1 MDLDKEIVVKAKM
14 YDKRGTEI
22 RRLLVGKIEKL
33 NDIWLA
39 RSTTILNLNAKR
51 LSNMMLMSINFGI
64 EINSELLSKRS
75 LTDKAFRKKHLISI
89 VKSTCSSN
97 SIVFRCKTI

>member
-1 MDLDKEIVVKAKM
+1 MGDLDKEIVVKAKM
-14 YDKRGTEI
+14 YDKRGAEI

-51 LSNMMLMSINFGI
+51 LSNMMLVSINFGM
-64 EINSELLSKRS
+64 EINSDLLSKRS
-75 LTDKAFRKKHLISI
+75 LTDKAFRKKHLDDIRAQ
-89 VKSTCSSN
+89 TE
-97 SIVFRCKTI
+97 